1 MYDGLKS
8 ILIII
13 DGYFCLCK
21 LIKEI
26 ESKKATNEEIK
37 QKYDIL
43 QNEYENYLNNVQKEK
58 EEFIEKQ
65 KIYNKTID
73 ERVDNFQNKEA
84 TELEYY
90 YKNSVMLSS
99 YPIIWEKD
107 VDLKYDASNK
117 CITVDYKLP
126 LLSEI
131 YDIEKITYSVSK
143 DEYTVVLAKE
153 KQLKQDYNNILYQ
166 ICLRT
171 IYELFTIDSEING
184 INKITFNGNITFL
197 RILRVLKLFRIA
209 KLARYTT
216 ALEKIKKSF
225 AKRKD
230 ELIVTLAIFFI
241 GLTISSIA
249 IYFAECNTGNKFF
262 ASIPSSFWW
271 SVVTCTSVG
280 YGDAYPVTTAGKF
293 IGALTAIMG
302 VGLHALLIGVV
313 GAAFI
318 EITREEN

>member
-1 MYDGLKS
+1 M
-8 ILIII
+8 
-13 DGYFCLCK
+13 
-21 LIKEI
+21 
-26 ESKKATNEEIK
+26 
-37 QKYDIL
+37 
-43 QNEYENYLNNVQKEK
+43 
-58 EEFIEKQ
+58 KQ
-65 KIYNKTID
+65 KIRNLLENKL
-73 ERVDNFQNKEA
+73 VDNFLIA
-84 TELEYY
+84 L
-90 YKNSVMLSS
+90 
-99 YPIIWEKD
+99 IILNFI
-107 VDLKYDASNK
+107 VF
-117 CITVDYKLP
+117 IFQT
-126 LLSEI
+126 
-131 YDIEKITYSVSK
+131 DINF
-143 DEYTVVLAKE
+143 
-153 KQLKQDYNNILYQ
+153 YNNFKTYINQFEFISIIIFTFEYF
-166 ICLRT
+166 LRIISLEKFKDLLRPIMVIDFLAVFPYYLSFVT
-171 IYELFTIDSEING
+171 INTV
-184 INKITFNGNITFL
+184 FL

-249 IYFAECNTGNKFF
+249 IYFAECNTGNEFF

-271 SVVTCTSVG
+271 SVITCTSVG
-280 YGDAYPVTTAGKF
+280 YGDAYPITTAGKF

>member
-1 MYDGLKS
+1 M
-8 ILIII
+8 
-13 DGYFCLCK
+13 
-21 LIKEI
+21 
-26 ESKKATNEEIK
+26 
-37 QKYDIL
+37 
-43 QNEYENYLNNVQKEK
+43 
-58 EEFIEKQ
+58 KQ
-65 KIYNKTID
+65 KIRNLLKNKL
-73 ERVDNFQNKEA
+73 VDNFLIA
-84 TELEYY
+84 L
-90 YKNSVMLSS
+90 
-99 YPIIWEKD
+99 IILNFI
-107 VDLKYDASNK
+107 VF
-117 CITVDYKLP
+117 IFQT
-126 LLSEI
+126 
-131 YDIEKITYSVSK
+131 DINF
-143 DEYTVVLAKE
+143 
-153 KQLKQDYNNILYQ
+153 YNNFKTYINQFEFISIIIFTFEYF
-166 ICLRT
+166 LRIISLEKFKDLLRPIMVIDFLAVFPYYLSFVT
-171 IYELFTIDSEING
+171 INTV
-184 INKITFNGNITFL
+184 FL

-249 IYFAECNTGNKFF
+249 IYFAECNTGNEFF

-271 SVVTCTSVG
+271 SVITCTSVG
-280 YGDAYPVTTAGKF
+280 YGDAYPITTAGKF

>member
-1 MYDGLKS
+1 M
-8 ILIII
+8 
-13 DGYFCLCK
+13 
-21 LIKEI
+21 
-26 ESKKATNEEIK
+26 
-37 QKYDIL
+37 
-43 QNEYENYLNNVQKEK
+43 
-58 EEFIEKQ
+58 KQ
-65 KIYNKTID
+65 KIRNLLENKL
-73 ERVDNFQNKEA
+73 VDNFLI
-84 TELEYY
+84 TL
-90 YKNSVMLSS
+90 
-99 YPIIWEKD
+99 IILNFI
-107 VDLKYDASNK
+107 VF
-117 CITVDYKLP
+117 IFQT
-126 LLSEI
+126 
-131 YDIEKITYSVSK
+131 DINF
-143 DEYTVVLAKE
+143 
-153 KQLKQDYNNILYQ
+153 YNNFKTYINQFEFISIIIFTFEYF
-166 ICLRT
+166 LRIISLEKFKDFLRPIMVIDFLAVFPYYLSFVT
-171 IYELFTIDSEING
+171 INTV
-184 INKITFNGNITFL
+184 FL

-225 AKRKD
+225 TKRKD

-241 GLTISSIA
+241 GLIISSIA

-280 YGDAYPVTTAGKF
+280 YGDAYPITTAGKF